1 MEFAMKQFEWSD
13 DYLVAEEAID
23 VQHRQLFA
31 LANDLIQSENQAQ
44 LQENVMRLYRHCREH
59 FEAEETFM
67 KNSAYPLTQAH
78 TASHNLMLDKLVE
91 ASQIIQRGAWQQ
103 NDTLNFMHDW
113 IQHVQTEDRAI
124 GEYFRDK
131 GLKLEA

>member
-1 MEFAMKQFEWSD
+1 MKQFEWSN
-13 DYLVAEEAID
+13 DYLVAEEAIN

-67 KNSAYPLTQAH
+67 KNNAYPFAQAH

-91 ASQIIQRGAWQQ
+91 ASQAIQRGDWQQ
-103 NDTLNFMHDW
+103 NDTLNFMQDW
-113 IQHVQTEDRAI
+113 IRHVQTEDREI
-124 GEYFRDK
+124 GDYFR
-131 GLKLEA
+131 GQSLEFKA

>member
-1 MEFAMKQFEWSD
+1 MKQFEWSN
-13 DYLVAEEAID
+13 DYLVAEEAIN

-67 KNSAYPLTQAH
+67 KNNAYPFAQAH

-91 ASQIIQRGAWQQ
+91 ASQAIQRGDWQQ
-103 NDTLNFMHDW
+103 NDTLNFMQDW
-113 IQHVQTEDRAI
+113 IRHVQTEDREI
-124 GEYFRDK
+124 GDYFR
-131 GLKLEA
+131 GQSLEFEA